1 MNLYEISLSLYNN
14 ICVCGFLIRVRFL
27 GFPISKEM
35 EVLGF
40 VLLYEDFFFLI
51 VFILFSELGLLF
63 D

>member
-40 VLLYEDFFFLI
+40 VLLYEDFFSSNRYHFIFRIRFI
-51 VFILFSELGLLF
+51 V
-63 D
+63 